1 MFDSKNF
8 FSSLTRFG
16 TVPKIII
23 NALVPAIIL
32 LYSWYFN
39 LPAINVYSMEF
50 WSTLEFATVATLVA
64 HFLLFKKNALARI
77 NKRNVAPYVA
87 IALIIPVVIVVGTVV
102 SSKIFN
108 AQKYATVI
116 DIKESAFNE
125 DMPKSDATSVG
136 NIALMDTDSAIIKGK
151 TTLGSLS
158 ELVSQFRVN
167 EQYSQI
173 NYQRTPQKVSNLEYD
188 DFFKWINNKASGIP
202 GYVMVDPVNNTAKYV
217 KLDTPLKY
225 VESGF
230 FGDDLYRKLRFEYPT
245 KIFGSVYFEIDEK
258 GDPYY
263 VVSCME
269 PKVGLFGAM
278 DVAEVIIFN
287 PVDGSSEKYKVDE
300 NPYTWIDCVYTGNLA
315 CQKYDWYGTLSGGFI
330 NSIIGNKDC
339 KQTTD
344 DFGYLVIEDDVWY
357 YTGVT
362 SVTADTSNIGFI
374 LSNAR
379 TGEYKFYP
387 VVGAEEHSAMGSAEG
402 QVQEKGYKASFPSLI
417 NVYGEATYIMVLK
430 DVNGIVKLYALVNV
444 QNYSFAATG
453 VTQTEAFN
461 AYKKLLVDNGILSS
475 ESEEDDRPQVE
486 ITVEDVRVILVGG
499 ESVAYITAED
509 GKVYKGRID
518 LDEKLVLIRK
528 GDKLL
533 VSSYETENDGI
544 YMSTSWS
551 FAE

>member
-1 MFDSKNF
+1 MKNF
-8 FSSLTRFG
+8 SAHDLDFSRLNKPTR
-16 TVPKIII
+16 III
-23 NALVPAIIL
+23 NVLVPVVIL
-32 LYSWYFN
+32 LFAWYFE
-39 LPAINVYSMEF
+39 LPAISIYSEQM

-64 HFLLFKKNALARI
+64 HFLLFKKYALRRI
-77 NKRNVAPYVA
+77 NKKSVAPYVA
-87 IALIIPVVIVVGTVV
+87 IALIIPVVIVVGTVI
-102 SSKIFN
+102 SSKVFN

-116 DIKESAFNE
+116 DIKESEFNE

-136 NIALMDTDSAIIKGK
+136 NIALMDTESAIIKGK

-188 DFFKWINNKASGIP
+188 DFFKWINNRGSGIP

-217 KLDTPLKY
+217 KLNTPLKY

-263 VVSCME
+263 VVSCMK
-269 PKVGLFGAM
+269 PKVGLFGVM

-287 PVDGSSEKYKVDE
+287 PVDGSSVKYDVKKT
-300 NPYTWIDCVYTGNLA
+300 PAWIDCVYTGNLA
-315 CQKYDWYGTLSGGFI
+315 CEKYDWYGRLSGGFI

-344 DFGYLVIEDDVWY
+344 DFGYLIIEDDVWY

-402 QVQEKGYKASFPSLI
+402 QVQEKGYRASFPSLI

-430 DVNGIVKLYALVNV
+430 DANGIVKLYALVNV

-461 AYKKLLVDNGILSS
+461 AYKKLLVDNGILSN
-475 ESEEDDRPQVE
+475 ENEDDDRPQKE
-486 ITVEDVRVILVGG
+486 ITVEDVRIILVGG

-528 GDKLL
+528 ADKLL
-533 VSSYETENDGI
+533 VSYYETDNEDI
-544 YMSTSWS
+544 YMITSWD
-551 FAE
+551 FAK